1 MPGLTEQQLVAATSH
16 ATQILVSAGA
26 GSGKTH
32 VLVERYIERLK
43 RDPNLAV
50 SQLVAVTFT
59 RKAANEM
66 RIRLKTRLRGLL
78 EQCPEDECE
87 RWSKCLAEI
96 DGAKIGTIH
105 SLCESI
111 IKAFPLD
118 AGVDPQLEV
127 LDDLG
132 QAELLQ
138 ASIDQAFREV
148 IAQQTPEHELLVE
161 FDLSQIRQWITAAL
175 KSSLQFTEAIAPMKD
190 LDLDGFSAHAG
201 RVMLRLRQRALT
213 CLRQNKYWHHAISV
227 LASGSPAE
235 MTGTLDQFRLAA
247 LQHAQRVLDAE
258 QMSIADPVDVSYASA
273 NLIENRSAAAD
284 DKTVWQ
290 SLIELSELKP
300 KNTGGNKEQAKATR
314 AAIKRLRE
322 LSSDVIKRIPAE
334 LNESDPDAFQCC
346 SKLIALAQRAYTIYG
361 AAKRERLTADY
372 NDLIVFAL
380 NALKKDGSAAR
391 SAYNDSVAEILVDE
405 FQDTNRMQSELLGLL
420 AGKQTTLFLIGDD
433 KQSIYKF
440 QGADVSTF
448 NEWKERIAATA
459 DGALLS
465 LSRSFRSHPQVVR
478 FINDLFCAV
487 MNDSQSEG
495 TTFSARFEKLEA
507 ARKENDQAAE
517 AKRRGAGVAE
527 ADEQS
532 GGGDEG
538 SRRSDYNE
546 FRRVEVVCYTPVSDD
561 SARRRSEVSRQ
572 AEASAVANWILEKI
586 AESAPVSNKDGTER
600 PIRYGDFAIL
610 VQRNKDFSE
619 IEDALVQFGIPY
631 VMLGGKNFL
640 DRQEIFDVENLL
652 SFLAQPL
659 DDHALLAALR
669 SPMFAVSDD
678 LIHAV
683 GSARTS
689 TTSLWQSLVT
699 ASRQRK
705 SGYEPIKAA
714 VAQLKM
720 FLHDAGRL
728 QLSHLIRKIVER
740 TAYDI
745 VLLTLPNG
753 HQRSRNLW
761 KLVSLANEHDELT
774 CGEFAHRLRMMRDLK
789 VQQSDAPLDT
799 KDSVKLMTI
808 HSSKGLEFPAVIL
821 PVLDVSAAARNDRVV
836 FHRDYGLAFNTA
848 RTDEEIKPSW
858 YRTACSINDELEAA
872 EKKRLFYVAATRAR
886 DYLGMFVD
894 NEARDV
900 PSFRLW
906 LREWLGFEEETATEG
921 STITCRAEREGIC
934 SVRFIE
940 ASADSCDTEYGGEPG
955 AAEAIASTLDQGIR
969 ISWDLVWNGME
980 SEVVP
985 PPANAGV
992 RITAAVSRQHL
1003 ESTVVGTFFHALME
1017 HMPDDPSTFTE
1028 ELMRSLAVAQG
1039 VAVADAP
1046 MLQQLLDEG
1055 SKLVQTFVASDLCKI
1070 LKDSRRRLH
1079 EMPYMISSRGD
1090 VAVKRPDLILEDHQ
1104 GRWHIIDYKTD
1115 HVSLAEVQNQLQKH
1129 TRQLIEYAND
1139 LRALTGLQFTASL
1152 YFAQLGLL
1160 VEVPQSTP
1168 VSMADT
1174 IAVAS

>member
-16 ATQILVSAGA
+16 ATRILVSAGA

-78 EQCPEDECE
+78 EHCPEDERD
-87 RWSKCLAEI
+87 RWCKCLAEI

-138 ASIDQAFREV
+138 ASIDQAFRQV
-148 IAQQTPEHELLVE
+148 IAQRLPEHELLVE
-161 FDLSQIRQWITAAL
+161 FDLQQIRQWITSAL
-175 KSSLQFTEAIAPMKD
+175 KSSLQFTEAIAPLKD
-190 LDLDGFSAHAG
+190 LALEEFSAHAM
-201 RVMLRLRQRALT
+201 RIMLRLRQRALAS
-213 CLRQNKYWHHAISV
+213 LRQDKGWHQAIGV
-227 LASGSPAE
+227 LTSCSPAE
-235 MTGTLDQFRLAA
+235 MTGTLDQFRLEA
-247 LQHAQRVLDAE
+247 LQHAQCVLDGIGAPPSLAAAKCRLE
-258 QMSIADPVDVSYASA
+258 AGAPYLQQNSTDPVVDDAS
-273 NLIENRSAAAD
+273 IDFVHDQSSADNSETA
-284 DKTVWQ
+284 VWQ
-290 SLIELSELKP
+290 SLIHLSEIKP

-322 LSSDVIKRIPAE
+322 LSSDVLKRIPAE
-334 LNESDPDAFQCC
+334 LSESDPNAFQCC
-346 SKLIALAQRAYTIYG
+346 LKLIALAQRAYAIYG
-361 AAKRERLTADY
+361 EAKRERLTADY

-380 NALKKDGSAAR
+380 NALKKEGSAAR
-391 SAYNDSVAEILVDE
+391 SAYKDSVAEILVDE

-420 AGKQTTLFLIGDD
+420 VGSETTLFLIGDD

-478 FINDLFCAV
+478 FINALFAAV

-507 ARKENDQAAE
+507 ARSESDQE
-517 AKRRGAGVAE
+517 GQ
-527 ADEQS
+527 QS
-532 GGGDEG
+532 
-538 SRRSDYNE
+538 
-546 FRRVEVVCYTPVSDD
+546 RRVEVVCYTPVSDD
-561 SARRRSEVSRQ
+561 STRRRSEVSRR

-610 VQRNKDFSE
+610 VQRNQDFSQ

-652 SFLAQPL
+652 SFLGQPL

-683 GSARTS
+683 GAARTS

-705 SGYEPIKAA
+705 SGYEPIKSA

-728 QLSHLIRKIVER
+728 QLSQLVRKIVER

-761 KLVSLANEHDELT
+761 KLVALANEHDELT
-774 CGEFAHRLRMMRDLK
+774 CGEFALRLRMMRELK

-821 PVLDVSAAARNDRVV
+821 PVLDVSAGARNDRVV

-848 RTDEEIKPSW
+848 RTDEDIKPSW

-906 LREWLGFEEETATEG
+906 LRQWLGFEEETGTEG
-921 STITCRAEREGIC
+921 GTVTCRAEREGIC
-934 SVRFIE
+934 SVRLIE
-940 ASADSCDTEYGGEPG
+940 ASADSGDNEYGAEPV
-955 AAEAIASTLDQGIR
+955 AAEAIESSLDQGIR

-980 SEVVP
+980 SEVAP

-992 RITAAVSRQHL
+992 RITAAASRQNL

-1017 HMPDDPSTFTE
+1017 HMPDDPSSFTE

-1046 MLQQLLDEG
+1046 MLQQLLDQG
-1055 SKLVQTFVASDLCKI
+1055 SKLVQTFFGSDLCKM
-1070 LKDSRRRLH
+1070 LKDSRRRLN
-1079 EMPYMISSRGD
+1079 EVPYMISARSD

-1104 GRWHIIDYKTD
+1104 ERWYIIDYKTD
-1115 HVSLAEVQNQLQKH
+1115 HVSLAEVQTQLQKH
-1129 TRQLIEYAND
+1129 TRQLLEYAND
-1139 LRALTGLQFTASL
+1139 LRVLTGLQFTASL

-1160 VEVPQSTP
+1160 VEVLQPTS
-1168 VSMADT
+1168 VSMTDA

>member
-1 MPGLTEQQLVAATSH
+1 MPGLTEQQLIAATSR
-16 ATQILVSAGA
+16 ATRILVSAGA

-43 RDPNLAV
+43 RDANLSV
-50 SQLVAVTFT
+50 NQLVAVTFT

-66 RIRLKTRLRGLL
+66 RIRLKTRLRNLL
-78 EQCPEDECE
+78 EQCAEDERE
-87 RWSKCLAEI
+87 RWSTCLAEI

-138 ASIDQAFREV
+138 ASIDQAFRQV
-148 IAQQTPEHELLVE
+148 IAQQLPENELLLE
-161 FDLSQIRQWITAAL
+161 FDLQQIRQWLTLAL
-175 KSSLQFTEAIAPMKD
+175 KSSLQFSEAIAPLQHLGMAE
-190 LDLDGFSAHAG
+190 FSAHAQAIMV
-201 RVMLRLRQRALT
+201 RSRLRALA
-213 CLRQNKYWHHAISV
+213 CLRQNKNWHHAIGV
-227 LASGSPAE
+227 LASSSVQQ
-235 MTGTLDQFRLAA
+235 MTDTLDQFRLTA
-247 LQHAQRVLDAE
+247 LQHALCIVGAKTWPPQQV
-258 QMSIADPVDVSYASA
+258 DPSKPIDTVNPSCQSNDG
-273 NLIENRSAAAD
+273 NAD
-284 DKTVWQ
+284 DLWQ

-314 AAIKRLRE
+314 SAIRCLRE
-322 LSSDVIKRIPAE
+322 LAGDVIKRIPAE
-334 LNESDPDAFQCC
+334 LSQSDPIAFQFCL
-346 SKLIALAQRAYTIYG
+346 KLIALARRAYTIYG
-361 AAKRERLTADY
+361 AAKRERFTADY

-380 NALKKDGSAAR
+380 NALKKERSAAR

-420 AGKQTTLFLIGDD
+420 AGEQTTLFLIGDD

-448 NEWKERIAATA
+448 NEWKERIAAAA

-465 LSRSFRSHPQVVR
+465 LSRSFRSHPQVVC
-478 FINDLFCAV
+478 FINALFSAV
-487 MNDSQSEG
+487 MNDSQAQG
-495 TTFSARFEKLEA
+495 TTFNARFERLEA
-507 ARKENDQAAE
+507 ARNETEN
-517 AKRRGAGVAE
+517 
-527 ADEQS
+527 QS
-532 GGGDEG
+532 
-538 SRRSDYNE
+538 
-546 FRRVEVVCYTPVSDD
+546 RRVEVVCYTPVSDD
-561 SARRRSEVSRQ
+561 STRRRSQVSRA
-572 AEASAVANWILEKI
+572 AEASAVANWILEKV
-586 AESAPVSNKDGTER
+586 ADSAPVSAKDGKER

-610 VQRNKDFSE
+610 VQRNQDFSE

-652 SFLAQPL
+652 SFLAQPMN
-659 DDHALLAALR
+659 DHALLAALR

-678 LIHAV
+678 LLHAV
-683 GSARTS
+683 GAARS
-689 TTSLWQSLVT
+689 SNTSLWHSLL
-699 ASRQRK
+699 AAARQRK
-705 SGYEPIKAA
+705 PGFEPIKAA

-728 QLSHLIRKIVER
+728 PLSQLVRKIVER
-740 TAYDI
+740 TGYDI

-761 KLVSLANEHDELT
+761 KLVALANEQDQLS
-774 CGEFAHRLRMMRDLK
+774 CGELAQRLRMMRELK

-848 RTDEEIKPSW
+848 RSDDDITPSW

-886 DYLGMFVD
+886 DYLGMFFD
-894 NEARDV
+894 SSARDL

-906 LREWLGFEEETATEG
+906 LRQWLGFEEEAASEDD
-921 STITCRAEREGIC
+921 TISCRAQREGIC
-934 SVRFIE
+934 SVRFIDV
-940 ASADSCDTEYGGEPG
+940 SADVCDTESG
-955 AAEAIASTLDQGIR
+955 AEAAIAGEVDSSLEQDIR

-980 SEVVP
+980 SEVAP
-985 PPANAGV
+985 PPASAGV
-992 RITAAVSRQHL
+992 RITGAVSRQHL
-1003 ESTVVGTFFHALME
+1003 ESTVVGTFFHAVME
-1017 HMPDDPSTFTE
+1017 HMPDDPSLFTN
-1028 ELMRSLAVAQG
+1028 ELLHSLAFEQG

-1055 SKLVQTFVASDLCKI
+1055 TKLLQTFFASDLCQM
-1070 LKDSRRRLH
+1070 LKDARRRLH
-1079 EMPYMISSRGD
+1079 EVPYTISSRQD
-1090 VAVKRPDLILEDHQ
+1090 VQLKRPDLILEDHQ

-1115 HVSLAEVQNQLQKH
+1115 HVSGAEVQLQLQKH
-1129 TRQLIEYAND
+1129 TRQLSEYAND
-1139 LRALTGLQFTASL
+1139 LHALTGLHFTASL

-1160 VEVPQSTP
+1160 VEVPHATP
-1168 VSMADT
+1168 VSLADAV
-1174 IAVAS
+1174 AVAS